1 MIPGVIYSKEKEEVS
16 EMDKTNAKKT
26 SANKLLIL
34 ALIVLAA
41 ALALVSF
48 RYHSYVSAAE
58 ENDRLSGTYHVDEQL
73 NTTYMSIAYDDSEN
87 SFCYFSDNKEIASG
101 RIEETDD
108 GYYGLYVGS
117 KLYGKIIPSYKSI
130 YFIDADLNTMSL
142 PYYSKELVMPADK

>member
-1 MIPGVIYSKEKEEVS
+1 MLYSKEKEVS
-16 EMDKTNAKKT
+16 EMDKTNAKKIP
-26 SANKLLIL
+26 ANKLLIL

-48 RYHSYVSAAE
+48 RYHCYVSAAE
-58 ENDRLSGTYHVDEQL
+58 ENNRLSGTYHVDERL
-73 NTTYMSIAYDDSEN
+73 NTTYLSIAYDDSEN

-130 YFIDADLNTMSL
+130 YFIGADLNAMSL
-142 PYYSKELVMPADK
+142 PYYSKELIMPSDK